1 MILRFF
7 ETLVHPAAV
16 PADTGL
22 PRPCTCSPCRA
33 TARMSSIMGVGSLR
47 LARLAMQRACSG
59 DALVDSDG
67 TSQRLRTRIS
77 LQEARDHHV
86 LAIGL

>member
-22 PRPCTCSPCRA
+22 PRPYTCSPCRA
-33 TARMSSIMGVGSLR
+33 TAHMSSMGCQKPKVR
-47 LARLAMQRACSG
+47 LARLAMMQRARSG
-59 DALVDSDG
+59 DAG
-67 TSQRLRTRIS
+67 GLRWDIAAAAHTQKS
-77 LQEARDHHV
+77 
-86 LAIGL
+86 